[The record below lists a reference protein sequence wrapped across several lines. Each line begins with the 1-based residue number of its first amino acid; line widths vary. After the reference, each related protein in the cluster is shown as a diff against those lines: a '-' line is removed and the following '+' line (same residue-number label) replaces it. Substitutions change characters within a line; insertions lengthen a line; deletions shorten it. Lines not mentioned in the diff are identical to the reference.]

1 MGFLSPSFAH
11 KCRKARQN
19 NATYVKADTY
29 MHSCRL
35 GQVNFIVPSLV
46 ADGNQDIHISLTK
59 RKNQL
64 EAC

>member
-1 MGFLSPSFAH
+1 MGFLSPSFAY
-11 KCRKARQN
+11 KSRKARQN
-19 NATYVKADTY
+19 NANYVKADTF

>member
-1 MGFLSPSFAH
+1 
-11 KCRKARQN
+11 
-19 NATYVKADTY
+19 

-46 ADGNQDIHISLTK
+46 ADDNQDIHISLTK

-64 EAC
+64 GGFLK